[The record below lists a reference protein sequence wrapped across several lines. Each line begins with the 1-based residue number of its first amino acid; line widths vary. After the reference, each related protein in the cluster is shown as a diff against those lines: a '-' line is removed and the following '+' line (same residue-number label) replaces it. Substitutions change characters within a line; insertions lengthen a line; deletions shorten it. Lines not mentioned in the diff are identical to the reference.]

1 MFMGTRILFVIF
13 IYLFHS
19 HFCPLRSAPIF
30 AADLIDIEHYKIDL
44 QFDWA
49 KKNAVGKV
57 VISFVFIQGTKV
69 IHLSS
74 SNLIIHEISNTKQ
87 KSLPFTVDTAQ
98 RVVSITFDEVQR
110 KGSQMDLHISYETKH
125 INAADPNLL
134 GGSFGKGLRFFQPT
148 KVNPIKRTQIWSQS
162 ELTNASYWFPCS
174 VNFSDLS
181 TTEFIA
187 RVDKGLTFISNG
199 TLVQKITNED
209 SSNTFHF
216 KTNKAHPVYLTAFVV
231 GEYTEIRQEY
241 NGIPL
246 LTYCYPDERE
256 AAIASIERLPDMMR
270 FLIEQTGFDYPFS
283 NYTQVMVQDYP
294 FPSLTGQHTFSI
306 ISDNMIDDYGTHQD
320 FLYLWDGVEFNA
332 LASQWFGNVI
342 IPKNVEDI
350 WLSKSFAQYFE
361 GRYTEEKHGEGEYLL
376 WYHPWETGSVFN
388 DWNSGNKHAIVPDKI
403 HDKEKFAGDSYAKYK
418 GALILR
424 MLSQEL
430 GDDVFLK
437 TIRHFIK
444 VNAFK
449 PVTTKDFQQAILDVS
464 GKDMD
469 WFFDQWI
476 YKTGH
481 PIFNIK
487 KSYDAVNK
495 ELRIHILQIQGPDTV
510 DTYARQNYFEGSLG
524 IEIDNKIE
532 VIRLESKPE
541 NIFSFHIERHPE
553 SMHFDVGNIWLKEVQ
568 FERSF
573 DENLN
578 GFLKSKDISHRNDV
592 MTNLVSLFKNPE
604 TSMDKKDKIIKAFL
618 NEIQSHSY
626 WRFRFNLIS
635 QMQSIQMPPY
645 DKKTIYALKKII
657 RNEKSWIKAAAIT
670 SLGMTN
676 DSSYA
681 VIYISSLNDVSD
693 RVVNAAA
700 TALGKSK
707 SSKAYSNLI
716 QLQNRTS
723 WKNQSLM
730 HMLNG
735 LAALNY
741 ERTEF
746 LALEALRDNTS
757 PRWFLGN
764 GWDYPF
770 IAAQTLNKI
779 GKTDTG
785 FTIVNSRLQQALIEN
800 NIDDI
805 FHQVLL
811 VALLGNPKGQ
821 EIFPLLKSKYSSDSN
836 VMNAILLY
844 EEQFNSALPKN

>member
-1 MFMGTRILFVIF
+1 MVARVLFIISICF
-13 IYLFHS
+13 FYS
-19 HFCPLRSAPIF
+19 HFYQLRSAPIVT
-30 AADLIDIEHYKIDL
+30 DELIDIKHYKIDL
-44 QFDWA
+44 QFDWV
-49 KKNAVGKV
+49 KKKAVGNV
-57 VISFVFIQGTKV
+57 VISLGFDQDTKV
-69 IHLSS
+69 ILLSS
-74 SNLIIHEISNTKQ
+74 SDLLIHNISNIDQ
-87 KSLPFTVDTAQ
+87 KSIPFTIDTAE
-98 RVVSITFDEVQR
+98 RVIYITFDEVHR
-110 KGSQMDLHISYETKH
+110 AGSQMDLQISYETKY
-125 INAADPNLL
+125 INEADPNLI

-162 ELTNASYWFPCS
+162 ELTYASYWFPCS

-181 TTEFIA
+181 TTEIIA

-199 TLVQKITNED
+199 TLIHKTTNAD
-209 SSNTFHF
+209 SSHTFHY
-216 KTNKAHPVYLTAFVV
+216 KTEREHPVYLTAFVV
-231 GEYTEIRQEY
+231 GEYTEINQEY

-246 LTYCYPDERE
+246 VTYCYPDERE
-256 AAIASIERLPDMMR
+256 AAIATVDRLPDMMR
-270 FLIEQTGFDYPFS
+270 FLTEQTGFDYPF
-283 NYTQVMVQDYP
+283 NKYTQVMVQDYP

-361 GRYTEEKHGEGEYLL
+361 GRYTEEKHGEVEYLL

-388 DWNSGNKHAIVPDKI
+388 DWNNGNKHAIVTGKI
-403 HDKEKFAGDSYAKYK
+403 QDVEKFAGDSYAKYK

-424 MLSQEL
+424 MLKHEL
-430 GDDVFLK
+430 GNDVFIK

-449 PVTTKDFQQAILDVS
+449 PVTTKDFQKAILDIS
-464 GKDMD
+464 GKDMN
-469 WFFDQWI
+469 WFFEQWI
-476 YKTGH
+476 YRTGH
-481 PIFNIK
+481 PIFSIK

-495 ELRIHILQIQGPDTV
+495 EFKIYIQQTQPPDTI
-510 DTYARQNYFEGSLG
+510 DSYIRQYYFQGSVG

-532 VIRLESKPE
+532 FVWLEPKPE
-541 NIFSFHIERHPE
+541 NILSFHLDRHPE
-553 SMHFDVGNIWLKEVQ
+553 SMHFDVGNIWVKEVQ
-568 FERSF
+568 FEKSL

-578 GFLKSKDISHRNDV
+578 GFLNSKDISHRNDV
-592 MTNLVSLFKNPE
+592 MTNLVSLAKKQE
-604 TSMDKKDKIIKAFL
+604 TSIDTRDKIIKAFL
-618 NEIQSHSY
+618 MEVQSNSY
-626 WRFRFNLIS
+626 WRLRFNLIG
-635 QMQSIQMPPY
+635 QLRSIHLPPY
-645 DKKTIYALKKII
+645 DKETIYALKNII
-657 RNEKSWIKAAAIT
+657 RNEKSWVKAAALT
-670 SLGMTN
+670 CLGMTN
-676 DSSYA
+676 DSTYA
-681 VIYISSLNDVSD
+681 DIYISCLNDVSD
-693 RVVNAAA
+693 RVVTAAA

-707 SSKAYSNLI
+707 SSKAYYNLL

-735 LAALNY
+735 LTELDH

-746 LALEALRDNTS
+746 LALEALRDNSS

-764 GWDYPF
+764 GWDYPY
-770 IAAQTLNKI
+770 IAAQTLNRI
-779 GKTDTG
+779 GKTDAG
-785 FTIVNSRLQQALIEN
+785 YSIVNNRLQQALIEN

-811 VALLGNPKGQ
+811 VAVLGNPKGQ
-821 EIFPLLKSKYSSDSN
+821 EVFPLLKSKYSNESN

-844 EEQFNSALPKN
+844 EEQFNSTLSKN